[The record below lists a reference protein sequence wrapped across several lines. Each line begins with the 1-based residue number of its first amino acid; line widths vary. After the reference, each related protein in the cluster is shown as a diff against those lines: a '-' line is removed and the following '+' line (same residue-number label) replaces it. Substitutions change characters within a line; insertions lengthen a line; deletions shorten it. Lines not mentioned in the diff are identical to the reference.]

1 MPVDPASLFIVHYP
15 DPVLRAKAAD
25 VPEVTDE
32 VRAVADRMIE
42 LMFDAPGIGLA
53 APQVGL
59 SWRMFVC
66 HVPPEEGE
74 ATDADPLTCTAAPLV
89 YINPVLS
96 DPVGPVESGNEG
108 CLSLPQITG
117 DVQRPRTITITA
129 LDRDGKT
136 FTQTATDL
144 LARCWQHE
152 TDHLDG
158 VLILDRMS
166 QLSRLR
172 TRSAVR
178 GLEKAAGVR

>member
-1 MPVDPASLFIVHYP
+1 MPVDPTSLFIVHYP
-15 DPVLRAKAAD
+15 DPVLRTRAAE
-25 VPEVTDE
+25 VPEVTGE
-32 VRAVADRMIE
+32 VRAVADRMVE
-42 LMFDAPGIGLA
+42 LMLEAPGIGLA

-59 SWRMFVC
+59 PWRLFVC
-66 HVPPEEGE
+66 HVPPEKGE
-74 ATDADPLTCTAAPLV
+74 SPDTDPMTCTARPLV
-89 YINPVLS
+89 YINPVLR
-96 DPVGPVESGNEG
+96 DPAGPVESGSEG

-117 DVQRPRTITITA
+117 DVMRPRTITVDA
-129 LDRDGKT
+129 LDRDGKP
-136 FTQTATDL
+136 FTQTATGL

-166 QLSRLR
+166 HLSRLR

>member
-1 MPVDPASLFIVHYP
+1 MAPDPASLFIVHYP
-15 DPVLRAKAAD
+15 DPVLRARAED
-25 VPEVTDE
+25 VPEVNDE
-32 VRAVADRMIE
+32 VRAVADRMLE
-42 LMFDAPGIGLA
+42 LMFEAPGIGLA

-66 HVPPEEGE
+66 HIPPERDEPTG
-74 ATDADPLTCTAAPLV
+74 TDPLTCTVTPMV

-96 DPVGPVESGNEG
+96 DPSGPLESGSEG

-117 DVQRPRTITITA
+117 EVQRPRTITITA

-136 FTQTATDL
+136 FTQTASDL

-152 TDHLDG
+152 VDHLDG

-166 QLSRLR
+166 PLSRLR
-172 TRSAVR
+172 ARSAVR
-178 GLEKAAGVR
+178 GLEKSAGRR